1 MIPFQS
7 PRGQLSPLP
16 TDGPR
21 TSDNITDKCEGTTA
35 RDWWQRILQYF
46 NFNDARDV
54 YTLQN
59 LIKMI

>member
-1 MIPFQS
+1 MLAFFLKLSRTIARCLAMIPFQS

-35 RDWWQRILQYF
+35 RDW
-46 NFNDARDV
+46 
-54 YTLQN
+54 
-59 LIKMI
+59 